1 MNLRVL
7 EWPHKVLGILT
18 WRCARLKR
26 LLCVCGV
33 PRGARKPY
41 HVRPQSPISFGNSVP
56 LQISPTFTLPS
67 LLACKCGCEGR
78 NALDALCIPASP
90 SALCPARQLE
100 LRGPWTCP
108 QTCVMLRQSPRANF
122 QYLSCEYAVTWTCPQ
137 MKREQD
143 AHILSLS
150 DADISITTYG

>member
-1 MNLRVL
+1 MNQSASASTAMNLRVL
-7 EWPHKVLGILT
+7 EWPHKFLGILT

-78 NALDALCIPASP
+78 NALDALCIPRFTIRS
-90 SALCPARQLE
+90 
-100 LRGPWTCP
+100 
-108 QTCVMLRQSPRANF
+108 
-122 QYLSCEYAVTWTCPQ
+122 LSCELAGVEGTVDMSPDL
-137 MKREQD
+137 RD
-143 AHILSLS
+143 VAS
-150 DADISITTYG
+150 ISQGQFPISQL